1 MPSAVM
7 DTRIRGHDN
16 KGAIAS
22 IFTTAAVFVTV
33 FIFVTAFIF
42 VTDFIFVTPD
52 LIGGPCLRLSWTRA
66 FARMT
71 KNQAACGIKNSRLM
85 RPPSTF
91 TRSRNWV
98 R

>member
-22 IFTTAAVFVTV
+22 IFTTAAV
-33 FIFVTAFIF
+33 FVTAFIF

>member
-33 FIFVTAFIF
+33 FIF

>member
-22 IFTTAAVFVTV
+22 IFTTAAVFVT
-33 FIFVTAFIF
+33 AFIF

-52 LIGGPCLRLSWTRA
+52 LIGGPCLRLTWTRA